1 MIGIDGVNH
10 SSVAMSRLTLVLVV
24 ALVCSITTL
33 ANAKRQIY
41 AIDTSWICKAYG
53 DGEAPYPYTDGHQ
66 TQLLLGELVS
76 FFNLLKP
83 GTQLDLSD
91 SYEDCN
97 HCSGRRMCTLALC
110 PAKWWTELSIDVNHR
125 PTLIRY
131 QHFTCPT
138 TLYFAWTDTEMRARW
153 RCHLDGTAE
162 GDDDTCDTPPLMATE
177 SKQ

>member
-1 MIGIDGVNH
+1 M
-10 SSVAMSRLTLVLVV
+10 SVHVFVLLA
-24 ALVCSITTL
+24 ALLLFVFDTAS
-33 ANAKRQIY
+33 AKRQIY
-41 AIDTSWICKAYG
+41 AIDTSWICKAYS
-53 DGEAPYPYTDGHQ
+53 DGEASYLYTDGHQ
-66 TQLLLGELVS
+66 TQLLLGELAS

-83 GTQLDLSD
+83 GAQLNLSNVYD
-91 SYEDCN
+91 DCN
-97 HCSGRRMCTLALC
+97 HCSDRYMCTLALC
-110 PAKWWTELSIDVNHR
+110 PVTWWTVLTIDVNHR